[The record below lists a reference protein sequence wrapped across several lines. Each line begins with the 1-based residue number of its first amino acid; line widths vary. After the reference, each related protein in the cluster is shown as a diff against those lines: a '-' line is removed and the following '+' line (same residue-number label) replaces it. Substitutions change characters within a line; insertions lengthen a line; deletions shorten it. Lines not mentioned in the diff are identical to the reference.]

1 MTAGARWIFGYGS
14 LLWRPDFPH
23 AERRAA
29 FVRGWARR
37 LWQGSP
43 DHRGVPAA
51 PGRVATLVPRSE
63 AQCWGIAYRVDD
75 DAWNEA
81 LEILDARESGGFER
95 QLLDVRFAA
104 PSDAPICALTYVAGE
119 GNPNFLGPAPLS
131 AIAGQVREA
140 CGRSGSNADYVL
152 QLAAYLRS
160 LEVDDAHVFA
170 VAQLIDGGA

>member
-1 MTAGARWIFGYGS
+1 MAAGGHWIFGYGS

-75 DAWNEA
+75 DSWDEV

-95 QLLDVRFAA
+95 RLLDVRFAA
-104 PSDAPICALTYVAGE
+104 PSDASIGALTY
-119 GNPNFLGPAPLS
+119 
-131 AIAGQVREA
+131 AGQVRA
-140 CGRSGSNADYVL
+140 ARGRSGSNADYVL
-152 QLAAYLRS
+152 QLAAYLRT
-160 LEVDDAHVFA
+160 LEVHDEHVFE
-170 VAQLIDGGA
+170 VAQLLDGGA